1 MNTPYYLMTQQDKY
15 YLRLGALAAR
25 KISKNRLMDF
35 SLPEIKGAGII
46 RPDHRQLYLLGRDLQ
61 PIAAIYFLFNSQG
74 HIYYIG
80 QSVNVFNR
88 ICGEHIKTMD
98 DKWIKLSVL
107 ALQPEATEEQLNYA
121 EAMFI
126 YIHQH
131 KRSRNKHGKIMAD
144 MSFIEMLHRFR
155 ANFEESLFPITLI
168 NVEEYIEYWKK
179 HEDIF
184 QI

>member
-1 MNTPYYLMTQQDKY
+1 M
-15 YLRLGALAAR
+15 G
-25 KISKNRLMDF
+25 
-35 SLPEIKGAGII
+35 
-46 RPDHRQLYLLGRDLQ
+46 
-61 PIAAIYFLFNSQG
+61 SQ
-74 HIYYIG
+74 
-80 QSVNVFNR
+80 
-88 ICGEHIKTMD
+88 
-98 DKWIKLSVL
+98 WIKLSVL
-107 ALQPEATEEQLNYA
+107 ALPSDASQEQLNYA